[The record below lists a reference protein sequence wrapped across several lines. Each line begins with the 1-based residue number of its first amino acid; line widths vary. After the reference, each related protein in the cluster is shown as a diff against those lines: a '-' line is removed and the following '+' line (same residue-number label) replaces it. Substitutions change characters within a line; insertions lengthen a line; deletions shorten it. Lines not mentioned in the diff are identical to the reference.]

1 MCMRYTRSE
10 VFLGFNNTVVENVE
24 LGKTL
29 DLESSFKKTLD
40 LQLSLKLKNGQV
52 KIRVKYNQGGVK

>member
-1 MCMRYTRSE
+1 MLPPAMCMRYTRSE

-29 DLESSFKKTLD
+29 DLESSFKKALD
-40 LQLSLKLKNGQV
+40 LQLSFKLKNWSGEV
-52 KIRVKYNQGGVK
+52 

>member
-1 MCMRYTRSE
+1 MLPPAMCMRYTRSE

-29 DLESSFKKTLD
+29 DLESSFKKSLD
-40 LQLSLKLKNGQV
+40 LQLSFKLKNWSG
-52 KIRVKYNQGGVK
+52 KNQGEV

>member
-1 MCMRYTRSE
+1 MLPPALCMLYTRSE

-29 DLESSFKKTLD
+29 DLESCFKKTLD
-40 LQLSLKLKNGQV
+40 LQLSFRLKNWWG
-52 KIRVKYNQGGVK
+52 KNQGAEK